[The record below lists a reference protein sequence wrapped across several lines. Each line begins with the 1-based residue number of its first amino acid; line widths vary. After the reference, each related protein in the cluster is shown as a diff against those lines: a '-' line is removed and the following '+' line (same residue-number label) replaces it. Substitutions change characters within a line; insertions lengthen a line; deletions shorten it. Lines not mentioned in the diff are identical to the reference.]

1 MDSDE
6 EAARTNPPLP
16 TRSALP
22 EHVRREILEL
32 GFPDDGYNYLLH
44 LREINNAGG
53 GSSYYHN
60 RKAKL
65 DQVPIDVKVCARF
78 IRLLHKNK
86 ILLLIFVY
94 LLMKFFVFL
103 MIGI

>member
-86 ILLLIFVY
+86 IFLLIFVY